1 MIKVGDKIE
10 IKKKESTLK
19 ETFLGICEAL
29 RSDRLS
35 EKEKLE
41 WCESAINVL
50 EMWYNQEELESV
62 GVAKKRLIPIL
73 HNLVSKG
80 SINSMASFFD
90 YYRKVY
96 SICARR
102 DFECFVDYMEW
113 DQPKK
118 VLANRREV
126 LKPYIEALQEKQ

>member
-35 EKEKLE
+35 EKDKLD

-80 SINSMASFFD
+80 SINSMASFLIIIGKFILFVREEILNVLSIIWSGINL
-90 YYRKVY
+90 RKYLLIGVKY
-96 SICARR
+96 
-102 DFECFVDYMEW
+102 
-113 DQPKK
+113 
-118 VLANRREV
+118 
-126 LKPYIEALQEKQ
+126 